1 MLFKNKKAVR
11 FLGTHV
17 VNLVITVI
25 VIIILIY
32 LGVKIYNLFTEKN
45 ELERA
50 ATQLE
55 KIIETI
61 NKVQETK
68 VESKIEIFSPE
79 GWFLVT
85 FPLEFPYGE
94 CRGKKECLCI
104 CKGYE
109 CDNNYRRCES
119 FDFDVEVRG
128 FKRGFGQRESG
139 ERYSYALVE
148 EELDYVGLPSAG
160 ELTVSKE
167 EKQISIYSEIY
178 GKVDKG
184 QFVYY

>member
-1 MLFKNKKAVR
+1 MINKKAVK

-17 VNLVITVI
+17 VNLIITVI

-45 ELERA
+45 ELEK
-50 ATQLE
+50 ATIQLE

-61 NKVQETK
+61 NKVKGTETEIK
-68 VESKIEIFSPE
+68 VEIFSPE
-79 GWFLVT
+79 NWFLVT

-109 CDNNYRRCES
+109 CNNPNYIKCES
-119 FDFDVEVRG
+119 FDFEVKVKG
-128 FKRGFGQRESG
+128 FKRGFGQRETG
-139 ERYSYALVE
+139 ERYSYPLIE
-148 EELDYVGLPSAG
+148 EELDYIALPLVG
-160 ELTVSKE
+160 EITVSKE

-184 QFVYY
+184 QIIYY